1 VANSRDDSAQVDPGT
16 LEDTNLSRVEPA
28 NPHRLYFLWE
38 TRHWAAGSFDFEQ
51 DRRDWA
57 ALNEDQR
64 SLIIQSIAP
73 FFAGEERVVATFA
86 PIIISAED
94 DQEAAFLATQQVDEA
109 RHMQFFNRFW
119 CEVLMPDTEESSKAL
134 AYARS
139 RCNDAFT
146 ELFDKRLMQAVN
158 RLMAN
163 PHDTDARFEA
173 VTIYHLIVEGT
184 MALTGLHF
192 LLDYFEKNSLFPDIR
207 EGFRN
212 VKRDEHLHVG
222 WGTWYLR
229 RKCREQERYGLM
241 LQSTLMELLP
251 IAASILVD
259 SEPGPVACDG
269 LDPLEFLDY
278 PSAQVN
284 HFALLGLQRRLKV
297 IGGATEEIQQFV
309 ASGVWRA
316 ARLL

>member
-1 VANSRDDSAQVDPGT
+1 VANSRDDSVQVDPGT

-28 NPHRLYFLWE
+28 NPRRLYFLWE
-38 TRHWAAGSFDFEQ
+38 TRHWAAGSFNFEQ

-57 ALNEDQR
+57 ALSEDQR

-73 FFAGEERVVATFA
+73 FFAGEERVVAAFA
-86 PIIISAED
+86 PIIMSAED

-119 CEVLMPDTEESSKAL
+119 REVFLPDLDDSNKAL

-139 RCNDAFT
+139 RCNAAFT

-158 RLMAN
+158 RLKAN
-163 PHDTDARFEA
+163 PHDADARLEA
-173 VTIYHLIVEGT
+173 VAIYHLIVEGT

-192 LLDYFEKNSLFPDIR
+192 LVNYFEKHSLFPDIA

-241 LQSTLMELLP
+241 LQSILMELLP

-259 SEPGPVACDG
+259 SEPGSAVCDG
-269 LDPLEFLDY
+269 LDPVEFLDY
-278 PSAQVN
+278 PSVQVN